1 MLLLVFSDLNLLDW
15 SCNNHLAVAL
25 GGFVY
30 LWNAASGDIVQLCQ
44 TETPD
49 CYIGAVSWIK
59 EGNFIALGDSSGTVQ
74 VPNHSFCITYNPSIN
89 SQDLNKQQLHITT
102 KLEKPGKI

>member
-1 MLLLVFSDLNLLDW
+1 M
-15 SCNNHLAVAL
+15 AVAL

-49 CYIGAVSWIK
+49 CYVGAVSWIK
-59 EGNFIALGDSSGTVQ
+59 EGNYIALGDSNGAVQ
-74 VPNHSFCITYNPSIN
+74 VMIYSHCLINKDQGPSYLQCTHVY
-89 SQDLNKQQLHITT
+89 SCT
-102 KLEKPGKI
+102 

>member
-1 MLLLVFSDLNLLDW
+1 MSSPFILCACNARLKEMCLLIDFSDLNLLDW

-44 TETPD
+44 TESPD
-49 CYIGAVSWIK
+49 CYIGVVSWIK
-59 EGNFIALGDSSGTVQ
+59 EGNYIALGDSNGAVQ
-74 VPNHSFCITYNPSIN
+74 VSKCSFGS
-89 SQDLNKQQLHITT
+89 
-102 KLEKPGKI
+102 